1 MTVKR
6 CNTGTKVGFT
16 IPTKDPEISLV
27 KTTEGIEEFLT
38 SDLIFFSGYMSDY
51 ELSEDAVNKMFNLN
65 NN

>member
-1 MTVKR
+1 MIVKR

-16 IPTKDPEISLV
+16 IPTKEDGISLV